1 MIKKYGVNSKK
12 NCFSEIYYYSSYTEY
27 TIDKEKTNLDDLEK
41 KIYLTI

>member
-27 TIDKEKTNLDDLEK
+27 TIDKENKFDYKIK
-41 KIYLTI
+41 KKVI